1 MAALLGQRRSP
12 AGSLAAVDHVL
23 ITDRLVLRPVTPA
36 DHAVLL
42 AHWTAPQV
50 RRFLFGG
57 EVLPT
62 ADVTRMIEDSAAS
75 FAAAGYGLWLIREAG
90 GRDLVGTA
98 GLRPLDDLGIEVI
111 YSLDPGV
118 QGSGYAT
125 EAARAV
131 VDYALGP
138 LGLPEVLAEIDQD
151 NAASAA
157 VAQRLGMSPF
167 EVVPGELGPMT
178 RYRKTC

>member
-1 MAALLGQRRSP
+1 M
-12 AGSLAAVDHVL
+12 
-23 ITDRLVLRPVTPA
+23 TPA
-36 DHAVLL
+36 DHAGLL
-42 AHWTAPQV
+42 AHWQAPQV
-50 RRFLFGG
+50 RRFLFDGT
-57 EVLPT
+57 VLPA
-62 ADVTRMIEDSAAS
+62 ADVTRVIEDSAAS

-98 GLRPLDDLGIEVI
+98 GLRPLDDLGVEVI

-131 VDYALGP
+131 LQYALGS
-138 LGLPEVLAEIDQD
+138 LGLPEILAEIDQD

-157 VAQRLGMSPF
+157 VARRLGMSAF
-167 EVVPGELGPMT
+167 EVVPGALGPMT
-178 RYRKTC
+178 HYRRTR

>member
-1 MAALLGQRRSP
+1 MTALLSDGESP

-23 ITDRLVLRPVTPA
+23 VTDRLVLRPVTPA
-36 DHAVLL
+36 DHAGLL
-42 AHWTAPQV
+42 AHWQAPQV
-50 RRFLFGG
+50 RRFLFDGA
-57 EVLPT
+57 VLPA
-62 ADVTRMIEDSAAS
+62 ADVTRVIEESAAS

-131 VDYALGP
+131 VNYALGP
-138 LGLPEVLAEIDQD
+138 LGLPEALAEIDQD

-167 EVVPGELGPMT
+167 EVVPGALGPMT
-178 RYRKTC
+178 HYRKTR